1 MRPFQGLYARA
12 EKKAFDIYDRGS
24 RATFGLSHL
33 LQKAHG
39 GLLQVYVLF
48 ILFGALLFLI
58 LAG

>member
-1 MRPFQGLYARA
+1 
-12 EKKAFDIYDRGS
+12 
-24 RATFGLSHL
+24 

-48 ILFGALLFLI
+48 ILFGVLLFMV